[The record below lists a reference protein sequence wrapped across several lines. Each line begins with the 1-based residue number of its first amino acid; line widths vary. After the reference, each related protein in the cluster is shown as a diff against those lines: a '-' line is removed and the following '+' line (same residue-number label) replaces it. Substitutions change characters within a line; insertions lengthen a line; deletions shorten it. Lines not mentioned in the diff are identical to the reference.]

1 MLKTRSLFRL
11 ANKASANLLKSS
23 QSLNKVSQRCLSGV
37 NFNLNEEQ
45 IEFRDA
51 ARKFVDEVIIPNA
64 GEWDDKNIY
73 PADFHKQ
80 AWELGFYS
88 LGIPEKYGGLG
99 KGLVDICLINETI
112 SIGCTGFSTTMF
124 GKQVTLIEWQSVIK

>member
-1 MLKTRSLFRL
+1 MFKTRSLLRL
-11 ANKASANLLKSS
+11 ANKANVSLLK
-23 QSLNKVSQRCLSGV
+23 QSTQQASRRCMSGV

-64 GEWDDKNIY
+64 GEWDEKNIY
-73 PADFHKQ
+73 PAEFHKQ

-124 GKQVTLIEWQSVIK
+124 GMCTR